1 MMENL
6 ERERSATTFWPLA
19 VLIVAT
25 LMGSIVYLGVAS
37 LFHFVIFALLM
48 LVVFRDGFSVVCY
61 DTPILIFLGAWFLV
75 ALVSNVWAP
84 SKETSLRY
92 TYYIF
97 LILIMGYI
105 VTALLKREILL
116 KLICLMVVILLM
128 LNLIAIWETITG
140 LHLNP
145 DYLVGSNRA
154 RVFEFVPATFFNNPN
169 DFATYVIQ
177 ILPFSFAGIYGK
189 NKCIK
194 IVSVANL
201 PLSALSIFAAQARTQ
216 MIVLAL
222 TCIIFFLFALPKKNL
237 LKLVVG
243 IILAVVLLQHFFP
256 EAKDLFQAGLD
267 SMTQDELQYSA
278 SAGSLATRFALLKNA
293 LMILINTF
301 GFGIGA
307 GCHRTVMAEYSAH
320 YFNTHGVTV
329 MHNIVGEIFADYG
342 LIIGVMFLVMI
353 IRSFAKLIEI
363 RREIEN
369 RQEKVLITM
378 LASTLITFII
388 AGVSSSSLIQIT
400 SLWIV
405 LCFISGILKIY
416 CKEKNEL
423 ITEALDE

>member
-1 MMENL
+1 MRNI
-6 ERERSATTFWPLA
+6 ERGRSAVAFWYLA
-19 VLIVAT
+19 ILIIAT
-25 LMGSIVYLGVAS
+25 LVGPMVYFGVAS
-37 LFHFVIFALLM
+37 LFHFVIFALLI
-48 LVVFRDGFSVVCY
+48 LVIFRDDFLIVCY
-61 DTPILIFLGAWFLV
+61 DTPIIIFLGAWFFV
-75 ALVSNVWAP
+75 ALVSNIWAP
-84 SKETSLRY
+84 SKEMSLRY

-97 LILIMGYI
+97 LILTMGYI
-105 VTALLKREILL
+105 VTTLLNREMLV
-116 KLICLMVVILLM
+116 KLICLMVVILLT

-154 RVFEFVPATFFNNPN
+154 RVFAFVPATFFNNPN

-189 NKCIK
+189 NKWIK
-194 IVSVANL
+194 IVAVANL

-216 MIVLAL
+216 MIVFVLS
-222 TCIIFFLFALPKKNL
+222 CIMFFLFALQKKDL
-237 LKLVVG
+237 LKLVAG
-243 IILAVVLLQHFFP
+243 IILAVVLMQHFFP

-267 SMTQDELQYSA
+267 SMTRDELQYSVNE
-278 SAGSLATRFALLKNA
+278 GSVATRLALLKNA

-307 GCHRTVMAEYSAH
+307 GCHRTVMAEYSAN
-320 YFNTHGVTV
+320 YFNTYGIAV
-329 MHNIVGEIFADYG
+329 MHNIIGEIFADYG
-342 LIIGVMFLVMI
+342 IIIGVMFLTMI
-353 IRSFAKLIEI
+353 IRSFHRLIDI
-363 RREIEN
+363 RRKIEN

-378 LASTLITFII
+378 LTSTLITFVI
-388 AGVSSSSLIQIT
+388 AGMASSSIIQIT